1 MKDYEALFVSGVVV
15 SSVIDWAPLSDNIVI
30 GYAALFFQQ
39 IAKDKH
45 DYDKEP
51 LLVLKKHPKIDIIF
65 IVPTDYF
72 TDLLKQSTFFAPL
85 YNRHN
90 KPFFSTNKSEVAF
103 QFDMKDIKDSH
114 FAFEFMHERYG
125 NEIYTD
131 EVEHICQ
138 SAQTYRAIL
147 DEKSQLEK
155 ISQKRKS
162 KPTAPVETVNKASI
176 KKI

>member
-65 IVPTDYF
+65 IFSFISHNLYYF
-72 TDLLKQSTFFAPL
+72 YYK
-85 YNRHN
+85 
-90 KPFFSTNKSEVAF
+90 
-103 QFDMKDIKDSH
+103 II
-114 FAFEFMHERYG
+114 EF
-125 NEIYTD
+125 
-131 EVEHICQ
+131 
-138 SAQTYRAIL
+138 
-147 DEKSQLEK
+147 
-155 ISQKRKS
+155 
-162 KPTAPVETVNKASI
+162 
-176 KKI
+176 